1 MELTK
6 QQVRAIFRSA
16 PKELEKWEHGD
27 SNKGGLVLAGCSFCG
42 EFQTR
47 QTYVTGFWVDKIEI
61 VTDYTCMGIALC
73 KCGKWSH
80 WVH

>member
-1 MELTK
+1 MTISK
-6 QQVRAIFRSA
+6 QQARAILNNS
-16 PKELEKWEHGD
+16 PKEAEKWEHED
-27 SNKGGLVLAGCSFCG
+27 TKSGLVLAGCPHCG

-47 QTYVTGFWVDKIEI
+47 QTYVTGFWVENIEI
-61 VTDYTCMGIALC
+61 VTDYVCIGVALC